1 MAACAS
7 LVPNRNMT
15 TVNAPRVSRMA
26 GRSSSRFP
34 SSSRFTCIATF
45 DIEYLRALKKS
56 ELARKRKVL
65 SNPPHSGK
73 HVHNC
78 DISDTK
84 FKNIT
89 ENSRYIS
96 LVNLKD
102 RIIG

>member
-1 MAACAS
+1 
-7 LVPNRNMT
+7 
-15 TVNAPRVSRMA
+15 MA
-26 GRSSSRFP
+26 GRSSLRFP

-56 ELARKRKVL
+56 ELARKRKVP

-73 HVHNC
+73 HNYVHNC

-84 FKNIT
+84 FNNIT

-96 LVNLKD
+96 LEYWLT
-102 RIIG
+102 